1 MLVST
6 CGNTGY
12 RVGNPRPPIV
22 YGNPNSD
29 IAREVTRARDS
40 IRAPSGVAPQLLL
53 VILPSTNIQVYQTV
67 KNCAYTTLGIHTQ
80 CMQAKHVQR
89 PNMQYCAN
97 LCLKINAKLGGSNQ
111 ALPSAHL
118 EQLLRRKP
126 TLFLGCDVTHPAPG
140 EQHKPSIASVVGSVD
155 FVGLRYVATL
165 IQLPSRQEMVDK
177 LQEAIVRHLKL
188 FFKGTKTK
196 PQRIVFYR
204 DGVSETQ
211 FAQVRDREI
220 IEIQRACGSIEN
232 GYRPDITFLAV
243 LRRHNTRF
251 FPKDREGDRVG
262 NCVPGTVVDRSV
274 TVPGIASFYLFS
286 HTAFQRTS
294 RPTYYSVLHDDSN
307 FSPDAIQQIT
317 YHLCCTYAVSTRSV
331 SPVPP
336 VCYARRVANR
346 AQYQVVDMDFGSDS
360 QEAKIISIN
369 PILDSDQDPYGTIAK
384 YYARSPSC
392 LLDPHTAVGVRVA
405 ETLRADIE
413 ILGESTV
420 HTICLS
426 TAHPA
431 KFSEA
436 VLKAVN
442 ENGHHLDF
450 SSILPPPFVGLLDMP
465 KRCLTCDNSADAV
478 TQLICVEFPSV

>member
-1 MLVST
+1 
-6 CGNTGY
+6 
-12 RVGNPRPPIV
+12 
-22 YGNPNSD
+22 
-29 IAREVTRARDS
+29 
-40 IRAPSGVAPQLLL
+40 
-53 VILPSTNIQVYQTV
+53 
-67 KNCAYTTLGIHTQ
+67 
-80 CMQAKHVQR
+80 MQAKHAQR
-89 PNMQYCAN
+89 PNTQYCAN
-97 LCLKINAKLGGSNQ
+97 LCLKINAQLGGSNQ
-111 ALPSAHL
+111 ALEDGAFK
-118 EQLLRRKP
+118 ELLQSKP
-126 TLFLGCDVTHPAPG
+126 TMFMGCDVSHPVPG
-140 EQHKPSIASVVGSVD
+140 EQHRLSLASVVGSVD
-155 FVGLRYVATL
+155 FMATRHAATL
-165 IQLPSRQEMVDK
+165 IQLPSREELVGK
-177 LQEAIVRHLKL
+177 LQEAVVRHLKL
-188 FFKGTKTK
+188 FYMGTQIK

-346 AQYQVVDMDFGSDS
+346 AQYHVVDMDFGSDG

-369 PILDSDQDPYGTIAK
+369 PILD
-384 YYARSPSC
+384 RSMYF
-392 LLDPHTAVGVRVA
+392 
-405 ETLRADIE
+405 I
-413 ILGESTV
+413 
-420 HTICLS
+420 
-426 TAHPA
+426 
-431 KFSEA
+431 
-436 VLKAVN
+436 
-442 ENGHHLDF
+442 
-450 SSILPPPFVGLLDMP
+450 
-465 KRCLTCDNSADAV
+465 
-478 TQLICVEFPSV
+478 